1 MEELFEI
8 FAIKL
13 RNVPMQFTRSL
24 AGRINWNHR
33 LIGVLGARGV
43 GKTTL
48 LLQHIKNSYARPSK
62 EVLYV
67 DVSHI
72 YFTNNSLIDLA
83 DQFYK
88 MGGKYL
94 YLDEIHKYPR
104 WSSEIK
110 QIHDTYAELNLVITG
125 SSILEIEKG
134 EADLSRRMV
143 RYFLFG
149 LSFREYLLFTGALDF
164 APFDMVELVEN
175 HTGIAE
181 KITSKI
187 RPLAFFEQ
195 YLSSGYYPYFI
206 EGTDV
211 YHEKLRFTINQVID
225 TDVPAAEPID
235 FHTLSKMKK
244 LLYVI
249 SSTVPFKPNTQK
261 LADLLAV
268 SRPTLLK
275 LFNLLSRAQLIQ
287 TLNAATKGLH
297 LLAKPEKIYL
307 NNPNLMFAFSPTNAD
322 TGTIRET
329 FFMNQLLNS
338 GHVLHIPNKG
348 DFLVDNTYV
357 FEVGGRKKSIKQI
370 EDISLA
376 WVAADGIEIG
386 INQRIPLW
394 MFGFLY

>member
-1 MEELFEI
+1 MEKLFEI

-275 LFNLLSRAQLIQ
+275 LFDLLSRAQLIQ

>member
-33 LIGVLGARGV
+33 LICVLGARGV

-275 LFNLLSRAQLIQ
+275 LFDLLSRAQLIQ